1 MTDIQDFIF
10 AVLYIKDITGE
21 IADLEVLIE
30 DFIANSLMLLFI
42 RLWVI
47 GSLSVRFNSH
57 CTPLTRS
64 GDSTLSKELC
74 LLR

>member
-1 MTDIQDFIF
+1 MTDTQNLIF

-21 IADLEVLIE
+21 IAELEVLIE
-30 DFIANSLMLLFI
+30 DFTANPLILLFI
-42 RLWVI
+42 RLGVI
-47 GSLSVRFNSH
+47 GPLSVRSNSH

-64 GDSTLSKELC
+64 GDSTLPKELC